1 MKQKYLILLAFI
13 VIISMVF
20 IYFSSQMI
28 NAKIHDIKKLDRKIK
43 KEQEKLNSAKVLNE
57 QLQQVSKVILN
68 SMTKSKSF
76 NPEDVNMFVKKLAD
90 LADQYKIAVH
100 SLTPKPLDSDRKNMI
115 QHLFSLEINSTFV
128 QFGQFLSDLES
139 FDNIIKVKT
148 LDVRPVT
155 AKSKGSEELEDQETK
170 YKITLEL
177 LVYKIVKEA

>member
-1 MKQKYLILLAFI
+1 MKQKYLILLAVI
-13 VIISMVF
+13 VIVSLLF
-20 IYFSSQMI
+20 FYLSSQMI
-28 NAKIHDIKKLDRKIK
+28 SDKMHDIKRIDSRIK

-76 NPEDVNMFVKKLAD
+76 EPSDVNMFVKKLAD
-90 LADQYKIAVH
+90 LADLYKISVH
-100 SLTPKPLDSDRKNMI
+100 SLTPKPMDSDRKNMI

-139 FDNIIKVKT
+139 FDNIIKVRT
-148 LDVRPVT
+148 LDVRPIT
-155 AKSKGSEELEDQETK
+155 EKSKGADQLENEETR